1 MIFGYITGGLG
12 NQLFQIFAMISLSI
26 DSSIPFYFPNTE
38 YFSSSRHAY
47 WNSFL
52 SRLEI
57 FLKTPIFIKS
67 TTSEVVKETN
77 FEYQPFDIELVKRE
91 NILFFGYYQSY
102 KYFENNYRAIYNLID
117 VNKYKNSVMNK
128 IMNKINISDK
138 TISMH
143 FRLGDYKYLSNCHPT
158 IDLNYYS
165 NCLKYLI
172 NVGINLR
179 EYKIFY
185 FCENN
190 EIDMKIVLK
199 MIDNLLIEYP
209 YLVFVREEG
218 LEEYEEMIL
227 MSLCCHNIIA
237 NSTFSWW
244 GAYFND
250 NQDKIVMYPDV
261 WFGPELSHKN
271 TKDLCPENWIKISVN

>member
-1 MIFGYITGGLG
+1 MIFGYINGGLG
-12 NQLFQIFAMISLSI
+12 NQLFQIFAIISLSMN
-26 DSSIPFYFPNTE
+26 SSTPCHFPDLH

-52 SRLEI
+52 SRLQI
-57 FLKTPIFIKS
+57 FLKSSEFIKS

-91 NILFFGYYQSY
+91 NVLFFGYYQSY

-128 IMNKINISDK
+128 INIFDK

-179 EYKIFY
+179 EYKILY

-190 EIDMKIVLK
+190 ESDIKIVSE
-199 MIDNLLIEYP
+199 IINNLLIKYP
-209 YLVFVREEG
+209 YLQFIREEG
-218 LEEYEEMIL
+218 LEDYEEMIL
-227 MSLCCHNIIA
+227 MSLCSHNIIA

-244 GAYFND
+244 GAYLND
-250 NQDKIVMYPDV
+250 YSDKIVMYPDV

-271 TKDLCPENWIKISVN
+271 TKDLYPENWIKISVN

>member
-1 MIFGYITGGLG
+1 MIFGYSAGGLG
-12 NQLFQIFAMISLSI
+12 NQLFQIFAIISLSMN
-26 DSSIPFYFPNTE
+26 SSTPCHFPDLH

-52 SRLEI
+52 SRLQI
-57 FLKTPIFIKS
+57 FLKSSEFIKS

-77 FEYQPFDIELVKRE
+77 FEYQPLNVELVKRE
-91 NILFFGYYQSY
+91 NVLFFGYYQSY

-117 VNKYKNSVMNK
+117 INKYKND
-128 IMNKINISDK
+128 IMNKINITDK

-143 FRLGDYKYLSNCHPT
+143 FRLGDYKDLSNFHP
-158 IDLNYYS
+158 IINLNYYF

-172 NVGINLR
+172 NLEINLS
-179 EYKIFY
+179 EYKILY

-190 EIDMKIVLK
+190 ESDIKIVSE
-199 MIDNLLIEYP
+199 IINNLLIKYP
-209 YLVFVREEG
+209 YLQFIREEG
-218 LEEYEEMIL
+218 LEDYEEMIL
-227 MSLCCHNIIA
+227 MSLCSHNIIA

-244 GAYFND
+244 GAYLND
-250 NQDKIVMYPDV
+250 YSNKIVMYPDV

-271 TKDLCPENWIKISVN
+271 TKDLYPENWIKISVN